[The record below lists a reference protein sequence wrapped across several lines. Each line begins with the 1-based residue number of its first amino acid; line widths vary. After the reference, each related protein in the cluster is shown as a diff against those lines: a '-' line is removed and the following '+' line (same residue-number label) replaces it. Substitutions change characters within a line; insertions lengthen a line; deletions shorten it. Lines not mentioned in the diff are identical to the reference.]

1 MRGKSK
7 PKFEPES
14 KITCFWGT
22 GASGATTFSLE
33 YSRQL
38 ADAGRKTLLIDFDLL
53 DPSLMV
59 YFAIDNY
66 PSGLQA
72 GLRLASQE
80 RLDPTNIDQ
89 LMIQSEDIDNLKI
102 MAGMPASGRFQSIQ
116 EGSVSAMLELLRG
129 WFDELVIDLGCVVSE
144 VINNDLYLLQQEV
157 LEISDSTLGVFRAD
171 PDGLAKLFWLPIR
184 GNLIANNYRPGSL
197 GAGGKKGLRSVVA
210 EMTGESLVDVAEE
223 DDQLIQAIAKGLPVG
238 ALSKKSSVSH
248 VVRGLMQNRLDAAG

>member
-1 MRGKSK
+1 MRGKTK
-7 PKFEPES
+7 PRFESES

-72 GLRLASQE
+72 GLRLASQQ

-89 LMIQSEDIDNLKI
+89 LMIQSDDIANLKI
-102 MAGMPASGRFQSIQ
+102 MAGMPAPGRFHSIQ
-116 EGSVSAMLELLRG
+116 EGAISAMLDLLRG
-129 WFDELVIDLGCVVSE
+129 WFDELVVDLGCVVSE
-144 VINNDLYLLQQEV
+144 GLNNDLYLLQQEV

-210 EMTGESLVDVAEE
+210 EMTGESLVDVVEE

-248 VVRGLMQNRLDAAG
+248 AVRELMQTRLDAAG